1 MPRGYDPRLE
11 RAPQPAVFIAI
22 PIASVMVGSLL
33 PALIPTIATM
43 PLTPPIGLLLLMGWR
58 FLVRDVWPAWIGLPL
73 GLFDD
78 LVSGQPLGSAACIWT
93 VLLLMMELV
102 DRRMM
107 WRDYKQDWQIG
118 AALIAIALFLGMLF
132 SNISGGGMQIMYIVP
147 QMIVSALALPLS
159 VRLCSILDRFRW
171 RL

>member
-1 MPRGYDPRLE
+1 
-11 RAPQPAVFIAI
+11 
-22 PIASVMVGSLL
+22 
-33 PALIPTIATM
+33 
-43 PLTPPIGLLLLMGWR
+43 
-58 FLVRDVWPAWIGLPL
+58 
-73 GLFDD
+73 
-78 LVSGQPLGSAACIWT
+78 VSGQPLGSAACIWT

>member
-11 RAPQPAVFIAI
+11 RAPQPAVLIAI
-22 PIASVMVGSLL
+22 PIASVMIGSLL
-33 PALIPTIATM
+33 PALIPHVATM
-43 PLTPPIGLLLLMGWR
+43 PLLPPIGLLLLLAWR
-58 FLVRDVWPAWIGLPL
+58 FLVHDVWPAWIGLPL

-93 VLLLMMELV
+93 VLLLLMELV

-107 WRDYKQDWQIG
+107 WRDYHQDWRIG
-118 AALIAIALFLGMLF
+118 AALIAFALVLGTAF
-132 SNISGGGMQIMYIVP
+132 SNLSGGGMPYRYIVP
-147 QMIVSALALPLS
+147 QIIITALALPLA
-159 VRLCSILDRFRW
+159 VRLCAVLDRFRW

>member
-11 RAPQPAVFIAI
+11 RAPQPAILIAI
-22 PIASVMVGSLL
+22 PIVSVMIGSLL
-33 PALIPTIATM
+33 PALLPIVSTVA
-43 PLTPPIGLLLLMGWR
+43 LLPPVGLLMIIGWR

-93 VLLLMMELV
+93 VLLLLMELV

-107 WRDYKQDWQIG
+107 WRDYWQDWRLAAVLFSFALVLG
-118 AALIAIALFLGMLF
+118 ALF
-132 SNISGGGMQIMYIVP
+132 SNLAGGGLSLVYLIPQIIITALMLP
-147 QMIVSALALPLS
+147 LAL
-159 VRLCSILDRFRW
+159 RLCAVLDRFRW